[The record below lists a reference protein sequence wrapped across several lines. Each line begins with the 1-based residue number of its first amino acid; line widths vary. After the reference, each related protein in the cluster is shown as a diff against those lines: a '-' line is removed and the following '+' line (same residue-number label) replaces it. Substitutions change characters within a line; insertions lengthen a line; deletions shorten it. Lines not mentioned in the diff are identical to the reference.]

1 MFGLWGETA
10 VKLVKM
16 MEGKT
21 VIVTGAN
28 SGIGKATAAAM
39 VALRARVIL
48 ACRDASRAEEA
59 AREIQQQ
66 TGADRSLLVVKQL
79 DLASLASVRAFCMDV
94 IKVKVLVLVVPAGHQ
109 A

>member
-1 MFGLWGETA
+1 
-10 VKLVKM
+10 

-28 SGIGKATAAAM
+28 SGIGKATAAAL

-48 ACRDASRAEEA
+48 ACRDVRRAEEA

-66 TGADRSLLVVKQL
+66 TGADWSLLLVKQL
-79 DLASLASVRAFCMDV
+79 DLASLASVRAFCRDIM
-94 IKVKVLVLVVPAGHQ
+94 KVKIWI
-109 A
+109 